1 MLQIFR
7 DNTKN
12 RTANLR
18 YRLQFKNAFVD
29 VKKRNRNLKQIFALS
44 IDSLRERKVRSALTI
59 VMVVIG
65 SAFVVPINAIS
76 AGSAAF
82 MDKQIGSLAQMYSL

>member
-44 IDSLRERKVRSALTI
+44 IDSLRERK
-59 VMVVIG
+59 
-65 SAFVVPINAIS
+65 
-76 AGSAAF
+76 
-82 MDKQIGSLAQMYSL
+82 